1 MGWWAA
7 LLEVG
12 DAGGDGAV
20 DMSEFALVDELP
32 AMTADV
38 TTTAET
44 VFDASDTNG
53 DGRISPEKFRS
64 GRPA

>member
-1 MGWWAA
+1 
-7 LLEVG
+7 
-12 DAGGDGAV
+12 
-20 DMSEFALVDELP
+20 
-32 AMTADV
+32 MTADV